1 MLFKIIFNLS
11 FVILLGMSMYYTF
24 LYTQISEDINEM
36 KYKLKNCYYSIVNEE
51 NQEETSETVRVRTK
65 KKSKL
70 PKKK

>member
-51 NQEETSETVRVRTK
+51 NHEETPETFRTK
-65 KKSKL
+65 KKSKH

>member
-51 NQEETSETVRVRTK
+51 IEEETPETFRTK
-65 KKSKL
+65 NRSKHS
-70 PKKK
+70 KKK

>member
-36 KYKLKNCYYSIVNEE
+36 KYKLKNCYYSIVNED
-51 NQEETSETVRVRTK
+51 NQEVTPETFRTK
-65 KKSKL
+65 KKSKH

>member
-36 KYKLKNCYYSIVNEE
+36 KYKLKNCYNSIVNEE
-51 NQEETSETVRVRTK
+51 NQGETPETFRTRTK
-65 KKSKL
+65 KRSKHS
-70 PKKK
+70 KKK

>member
-51 NQEETSETVRVRTK
+51 IEEETPETFRTRTK
-65 KKSKL
+65 KRSKHS
-70 PKKK
+70 KKK

>member
-51 NQEETSETVRVRTK
+51 TQEGTPETFRTK
-65 KKSKL
+65 KKSKH

>member
-1 MLFKIIFNLS
+1 
-11 FVILLGMSMYYTF
+11 MSMYYTF